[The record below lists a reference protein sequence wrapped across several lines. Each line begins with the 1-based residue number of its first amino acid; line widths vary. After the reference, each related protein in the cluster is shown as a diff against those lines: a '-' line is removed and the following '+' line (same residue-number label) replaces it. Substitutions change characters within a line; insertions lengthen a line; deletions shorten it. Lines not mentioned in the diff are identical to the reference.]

1 MRFYLTTLGC
11 PKNTV
16 DAEMMAELLT
26 QAGHRQ
32 VQQSRRADVLIV
44 NTCGFI
50 ASARDESYQA
60 LRDLAASKG
69 RGQLLVA
76 AGCMAEKFADAIR
89 QAVPQVDAV
98 IGTRAWPEITRLFE
112 QLAGRPTAADG
123 QAKPGGLVASVR
135 RRATQGAT
143 AYLKIADGCD
153 AACAFCAIPLIKGPQ
168 RSKPEADILR
178 EATELAGQGVRELIL
193 IAQDTTA
200 YGRDLGLTDGLPGLL
215 RALAQQ
221 APSVNWLRLMYAYP
235 QHVSPALIEVMAS
248 LPQVCHYLDL
258 PLQHG
263 HPDVLRR
270 MRRPHDVD
278 TVHRLVSDLRAA
290 MPDIALRSTF
300 IVGFPGE
307 TEGEFEGLLR
317 FMRQMLF
324 DKVGV
329 FAYSAEEDT
338 PAAAMPNQVPAA
350 VAAERY
356 ERAMLA
362 QQEIAL
368 ARNQALVGQRLQVLV
383 DGVGDGISIARSYR
397 EAPEIDGMVLVLGE
411 LPPGQ
416 MAMVQVQ
423 QAQPYDLVASPL
435 A

>member
-1 MRFYLTTLGC
+1 
-11 PKNTV
+11 
-16 DAEMMAELLT
+16 
-26 QAGHRQ
+26 
-32 VQQSRRADVLIV
+32 
-44 NTCGFI
+44 
-50 ASARDESYQA
+50 
-60 LRDLAASKG
+60 
-69 RGQLLVA
+69 
-76 AGCMAEKFADAIR
+76 
-89 QAVPQVDAV
+89 
-98 IGTRAWPEITRLFE
+98 
-112 QLAGRPTAADG
+112 
-123 QAKPGGLVASVR
+123 
-135 RRATQGAT
+135 
-143 AYLKIADGCD
+143 
-153 AACAFCAIPLIKGPQ
+153 
-168 RSKPEADILR
+168 
-178 EATELAGQGVRELIL
+178 
-193 IAQDTTA
+193 
-200 YGRDLGLTDGLPGLL
+200 
-215 RALAQQ
+215 
-221 APSVNWLRLMYAYP
+221 
-235 QHVSPALIEVMAS
+235 
-248 LPQVCHYLDL
+248 
-258 PLQHG
+258 
-263 HPDVLRR
+263 
-270 MRRPHDVD
+270 
-278 TVHRLVSDLRAA
+278 VSDLRAA